1 MSVNQRP
8 SEDGQVLILTLGFTV
23 LICLLFSVVVDVS
36 HLYMA
41 RRSLVAAADAAS
53 LAAAQGINA
62 PAVYAGKAT
71 TTVPLSRTAANRRLT
86 AYVKSAGLSSKF
98 YRFRVDSMRTNG
110 RWVNVTLSARVRLP
124 IFNAITG
131 RAGSLGIRAS
141 ARARSVVN

>member
-41 RRSLVAAADAAS
+41 RRSLVASADAAS

-62 PAVYAGKAT
+62 SAVYAGKAT
-71 TTVPLSRTAANRRLT
+71 TTVPLSRTAANKRLT
-86 AYVKSAGLSSKF
+86 AYVKSAGLPSKF